1 MNAAFTPAR
10 RMLTAVLL
18 AATLTSLSAAS
29 LATAAEASSPA
40 QPPSLIDGI
49 WAMAT
54 CSFAIA
60 LTYFQPSFANSA
72 GMICAYVFTVD

>member
-1 MNAAFTPAR
+1 MNAALTRAR

-18 AATLTSLSAAS
+18 AATLTSAAS
-29 LATAAEASSPA
+29 LATAAEAAGPA

-72 GMICAYVFTVD
+72 GMICAFVFTVD